1 MRKALKKIVIVFII
15 ELMIINFFAQS
26 FCKVEAKTGQSAKQA
41 GETIAAWAIDFY
53 EKHESQCVY
62 QLEGRENTYIMG
74 VSDNDK
80 TSTYYFD
87 CVGFVSFA
95 VHHAIGLN
103 SDWTIYGTPSQY
115 GLPDNQAFQ
124 KVETKS
130 KTMAGAVSELLP
142 GDIVVCYG
150 HVFLYL
156 GNGMS
161 LGMNRGGLH
170 YRLAI
175 EEEMYQRGNPPY
187 SGYVMRITEE
197 AAKRADFT
205 YIKGAGVGT
214 GDQVSICTADNGHPD
229 PGDTDGQEY
238 RMQGWYDGG
247 WKAVYR
253 YSKEPKIQK
262 EIASEAL
269 SAAENN
275 NIGYS
280 VSNRTTFA
288 KQLEKVN
295 YDITK
300 ISTKCDADSAS
311 SVAAILR
318 AVGNKSGIDSFKN
331 VKLFTESEADEEL
344 LKLGF
349 EKLTDKKYLNG
360 FEELSEG
367 DILVNPGSNSRVGKM
382 CIFVG
387 GSYQAPSLPVDE
399 VTVDLDKQE
408 FNFAGNPQKMT
419 YAGERDLGEWIF
431 SKFSQFIS
439 FLLGILLNG
448 IKYSVLGWTFGIEK
462 IANNALYSIE
472 NYTSGVDNYQ
482 VSAEDDEKKIYTI
495 EDIIYNKIPLL
506 DVNFFSNKAGGKEI
520 KEGSFQEKIRTM
532 TASWYVS
539 FRNLT
544 IVGLAIML
552 IYYGIRMLIATT
564 ATKKADFKQML
575 INWFKSM
582 VLIVVLNVIIYLVL
596 YLNNWLVEFLRN
608 STQSSEGLY
617 ELIRTRAADFRL
629 SIGIPATIMY
639 IVLVVAFFRFLYS
652 YLIRLFRITVYIA
665 LAPLV
670 VLKYAYEGAK
680 GKTSQIFG
688 KWLTKYVTQVF
699 IQSIHALLY
708 TVFISTALQSA
719 SENLMSFI
727 LSMVLIS
734 FMLDADDIIV
744 NMFKFENSELKDHK
758 KRFSVKDTF
767 ASAFLAY
774 SVTKTVGK
782 GVINAGKYV
791 GSEVNMTL
799 KEKYKEKH
807 PEFNQHPNL
816 SGEDEYKGVIGKITQ
831 AEHFIEEKLERAT
844 MDKVDANGNVI
855 KERGKLAKEA
865 NNVLK
870 LRRLSRYKG
879 AEGVY
884 ARKALK
890 KKNKFYKKTFKSQ
903 YKFVKGMIA
912 GGAYTILVIPSAV
925 VYDDKLGL
933 TTAMKGINNYLDVYE
948 VTSYGHRKKVKKE
961 NKKIN
966 ETIEKLSDVDNNLD
980 FIEKNLN
987 EMDDAE
993 RNEKLNGLKEY
1004 QKQNINSFLLKKKIE
1019 DFVDNNGIDQIN
1031 PRHLNFI
1038 ISNILMG
1045 LDLQLTDDQKR
1056 EVLRIA
1062 RDRVEQNKLDELNK
1076 NRTQANRYTSL
1087 NANQTFEEK
1096 DVAKGINDAII
1107 EVTFGEDK
1115 KEIAEALDKVN
1126 SANEKELRKKDNIG
1140 KFVDTNR
1147 FLNNL

>member
-1 MRKALKKIVIVFII
+1 MRKALKKIVIIFII

-26 FCKVEAKTGQSAKQA
+26 FCKVEAKTGQTAKQA
-41 GETIAAWAIDFY
+41 GETIAAWALDFY
-53 EKHESQCVY
+53 QKHESQCIY
-62 QLEGRENTYIMG
+62 QVEGRENTYVMN
-74 VSDNDK
+74 VSDKDK
-80 TSTYYFD
+80 TSKYYFD

-95 VHHAIGLN
+95 VHHAIGL
-103 SDWTIYGTPSQY
+103 SPDWTIYGTPSKY
-115 GLPDNQAFQ
+115 DLPENKSFK

-130 KTMAGAVSELLP
+130 KTMEGAVSELLP

-161 LGMNRGGLH
+161 LGMCRDALH
-170 YRLAI
+170 YRLAT
-175 EEEMYQRGNPPY
+175 EEEMEQRGDPPY

-214 GDQVSICTADNGHPD
+214 GDQISICTADNGHPD

-238 RMQGWYDGG
+238 RTQGWYDGG

-262 EIASEAL
+262 EIASGAL

-280 VSNRTTFA
+280 KSNRTTFA
-288 KQLEKVN
+288 KELEKVN

-318 AVGNKSGIDSFKN
+318 AVGNKAGIDSFKN
-331 VKLFTESEADEEL
+331 VKLFTESEAEEEL
-344 LKLGF
+344 IKLGF
-349 EKLTDKKYLNG
+349 EKLTDKKYLSG
-360 FEELSEG
+360 FEDLSEG
-367 DILVNPGSNSRVGKM
+367 DILINPGSKSRVGKM

-387 GSYQAPSLPVDE
+387 GAYQAPTLPVDE

-419 YAGERDLGEWIF
+419 YAGERNLGEWIF

-439 FLLGILLNG
+439 FLLGILVNG
-448 IKYSVLGWTFGIEK
+448 IKYSILGWTFGAER
-462 IANNALYSIE
+462 IANNAIYSIE
-472 NYTSGVDNYQ
+472 NFTAGATNYE
-482 VSAEDDEKKIYTI
+482 VSAEDEEKKIYTI

-520 KEGSFQEKIRTM
+520 KAGSFQDKIRTM

-564 ATKKADFKQML
+564 ATKKADFKQMI
-575 INWFKSM
+575 INWFKAM
-582 VLIVVLNVIIYLVL
+582 VLIFVLNVIIYLVL

-617 ELIRTRAADFRL
+617 ELIRTRAVDFRL

-639 IVLVVAFFRFLYS
+639 IVLVISFFRFLYS

-699 IQSIHALLY
+699 IQSVHALLY
-708 TVFISTALQSA
+708 TVFIATALQTA
-719 SENLMSFI
+719 SESIMSFI
-727 LSMVLIS
+727 LSMILIS

-744 NMFKFENSELKDHK
+744 NMFKFDNSELKDHK

-782 GVINAGKYV
+782 GVVNVGKNV
-791 GSEVNMTL
+791 GTQVNTTL
-799 KEKYKEKH
+799 KERYRERH
-807 PEFNQHPNL
+807 PEFNRHPNL
-816 SGEDEYKGVIGKITQ
+816 SGTNTYKGVIGRLTQ

-844 MDKVDANGNVI
+844 MDKVDANGNVT

-884 ARKALK
+884 ARKVLK

-903 YKFVKGMIA
+903 YKFVKGMIG
-912 GGAYTILVIPSAV
+912 GGAYTILAIPMAV
-925 VYDDKLGL
+925 VADEKAGL
-933 TTAMKGINNYLDVYE
+933 ATAMRGINNYLDVYE

-961 NKKIN
+961 NNKIN
-966 ETIEKLSDVDNNLD
+966 ETIEKLSDIDNNLD

-987 EMDDAE
+987 EMDDVE

-1019 DFVDNNGIDQIN
+1019 DFVDNNGIDEIN
-1031 PRHLNFI
+1031 SRNINYI
-1038 ISNILMG
+1038 IANVLMG
-1045 LDLQLTDDQKR
+1045 LDLQLSDTQKR
-1056 EVLRIA
+1056 EVQRIA
-1062 RDRVEQNKLDELNK
+1062 KDRVEQNKLDEINQ
-1076 NRTQANRYTSL
+1076 NRTPANRYTSL
-1087 NANQTFEEK
+1087 NGNEEFEEK
-1096 DVAKGINDAII
+1096 DIAKGINDAII
-1107 EVTFGEDK
+1107 KVTFGDDK

-1140 KFVDTNR
+1140 KFVDTNK